1 MRIRELRAF
10 PLHLQRPDRSHVGTA
25 GLHGAWQGPAEAPY
39 HRVAPYRALYSD
51 HIESLLVRVRTD
63 DGAEGW
69 GESQAPVAPEAVGQ
83 LVERLLAS
91 VVVGRDAREVD
102 ALWLEMYEAMHDRG
116 HTTGFMLDAIAGVD
130 QALWDLNGRVRGEP
144 VWRLLGAA
152 APPPAGLP
160 TYLSGPRGAT
170 VEERIEDARQHAAA
184 GFRAVKLFLGRGVAA
199 DVAEVRSFREAL
211 GSEVELLV
219 DVQWRYDVAGAIRLG
234 RALQELGVGF
244 LETPTA
250 VEDVAGHAEIARAL
264 DLPVALGEA
273 ERTRWQ
279 FRAFLEAG
287 AVDLLQPD
295 VGRAGISEVRKIGV
309 LAEAFHRPVALHCGL
324 GLGPY
329 IAASL
334 QVGAAMPNLRWIEYQ
349 PDMHAA
355 SAAVL
360 VEPLRVASGRLVV
373 PEGPGLGVAIRPPD
387 DWA

>member
-10 PLHLQRPDRSHVGTA
+10 PLHLRRPGRAHVGTA
-25 GLHGAWQGPAEAPY
+25 GLQGARLGPADAPY

-63 DGAEGW
+63 DGVEGW
-69 GESQAPVAPEAVGQ
+69 GESQAPVAPEAVGV

-116 HTTGFMLDAIAGVD
+116 QTTGFMLDAIAGVD

-144 VWRLLGAA
+144 VWRLLGGAV
-152 APPPAGLP
+152 PPAAGLP

-184 GFRAVKLFLGRGVAA
+184 GFRAVKLFLGRGVEA
-199 DVAEVRSFREAL
+199 DVTEARRFREAL

-219 DVQWRYDVAGAIRLG
+219 DVQWRYDVPGAIRLG

-264 DLPVALGEA
+264 DLPVAVGEA

-279 FRAFLEAG
+279 FRPFLEAG

-295 VGRAGISEVRKIGV
+295 VGRAGISEVRKIGI

-329 IAASL
+329 VAASL

-349 PDMHAA
+349 PDMHEA
-355 SAAVL
+355 STALLEA
-360 VEPLRVASGRLVV
+360 PLRIASGRLVV
-373 PEGPGLGVAIRPPD
+373 PDGPGLGITVRPPET
-387 DWA
+387 WT